1 MLVFQWRTRG
11 HGNRRTHS
19 GSGFSSHLLLPTQSD
34 EISMAANI
42 ENNGSQNIDGEQFFH
57 LLGGFRNPLKT
68 RSQGNQTYSAG
79 HKQALAKLREL
90 PVSKQIGAVLKAT
103 QDYQCVVLTSGTG
116 SGKTIVVP
124 VAIVL
129 DSLPSRK
136 VVACTQPRVL
146 PAVSVAK
153 HVAKQQDV
161 EIGEQVGYR
170 IRFEQRSDS
179 DPLFT
184 RYRCVILDEVHERTI
199 NTDLLMARLKV
210 AMSRRTD
217 LKVVIMSATIDT
229 SKFIQYFGGK
239 DKAYHIHLKGN
250 SFPIATY

>member
-1 MLVFQWRTRG
+1 M
-11 HGNRRTHS
+11 
-19 GSGFSSHLLLPTQSD
+19 
-34 EISMAANI
+34 
-42 ENNGSQNIDGEQFFH
+42 
-57 LLGGFRNPLKT
+57 
-68 RSQGNQTYSAG
+68 
-79 HKQALAKLREL
+79 
-90 PVSKQIGAVLKAT
+90 LKAT

-170 IRFEQRSDS
+170 IRFEQRVSAS
-179 DPLFT
+179 TLLA
-184 RYRCVILDEVHERTI
+184 YM
-199 NTDLLMARLKV
+199 TDGTSSVSLIQTLCSPATV
-210 AMSRRTD
+210 ASFST
-217 LKVVIMSATIDT
+217 KSTKGPSIPT
-229 SKFIQYFGGK
+229 S
-239 DKAYHIHLKGN
+239 
-250 SFPIATY
+250 